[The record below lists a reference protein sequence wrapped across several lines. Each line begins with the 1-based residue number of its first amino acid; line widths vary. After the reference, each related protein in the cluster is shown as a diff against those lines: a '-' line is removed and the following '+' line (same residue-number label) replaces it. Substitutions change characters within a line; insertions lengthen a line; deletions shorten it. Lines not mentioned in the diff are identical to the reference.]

1 MKDSGPNQSAQP
13 VPNYF
18 RSTCVCQ
25 CPNSCPN
32 LREGYW
38 VLQDCRVE
46 TPDWGGG
53 GGGGGGPPPHTPNP
67 DTSTGNPTDPA
78 IDFQKN
84 CCIIIIWGPINYSLI
99 SNSLEKGEQEKIS
112 CI

>member
-46 TPDWGGG
+46 TPDWGCERASARSHPQSGYF
-53 GGGGGGPPPHTPNP
+53 HWK
-67 DTSTGNPTDPA
+67 SH
-78 IDFQKN
+78 
-84 CCIIIIWGPINYSLI
+84 
-99 SNSLEKGEQEKIS
+99 
-112 CI
+112 